1 MIVEGTDTRTENLI
15 MTPATNPQRPGQA
28 VEDRRV
34 HTCGDRVGVA
44 R

>member
-1 MIVEGTDTRTENLI
+1 MIVEGTDICAENRI
-15 MTPATNPQRPGQA
+15 MTPATNPQRPRK
-28 VEDRRV
+28 VIEDRRV